1 MRINDNGDD
10 DTDDVDDD
18 DDEGDNLTLE
28 TNLASRLLLRVR
40 YWHGGQDDYTDNG

>member
-18 DDEGDNLTLE
+18 DDEGDTLTLE
-28 TNLASRLLLRVR
+28 TNLASRLLLRVL
-40 YWHGGQDDYTDNG
+40 Y